1 MALPL
6 LDDTVSPVPASAAAA
21 TEPSGSSALS
31 PTAPDDP
38 PVDVLRGALTMLLDQ
53 LVRAAIR
60 TTDRTARQS
69 VGSAAGTRESLL
81 LGLGQAAGISEREPK
96 ITPSS

>member
-6 LDDTVSPVPASAAAA
+6 LDDTVSPVPASAAAV
-21 TEPSGSSALS
+21 TEPSGSSAW
-31 PTAPDDP
+31 APE
-38 PVDVLRGALTMLLDQ
+38 
-53 LVRAAIR
+53 
-60 TTDRTARQS
+60 ARQS